1 MGVFQGLTP
10 VHGLNVSYV
19 LTQPNDERVVIPCR
33 DDGTGKFIL

>member
-19 LTQPNDERVVIPCR
+19 LTQPNDEKVVIQCR
-33 DDGTGKFIL
+33 DDETGKHL